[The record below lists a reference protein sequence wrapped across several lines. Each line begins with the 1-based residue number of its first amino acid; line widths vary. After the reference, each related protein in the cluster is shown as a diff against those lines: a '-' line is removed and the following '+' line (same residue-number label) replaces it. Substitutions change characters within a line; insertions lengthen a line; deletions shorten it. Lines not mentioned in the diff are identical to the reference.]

1 MLFSGSHVPDL
12 FQEMVSASWCGVLAS
27 LSLLL
32 EARCVLRIIVS
43 HTLNAFCLPHDN
55 VILLATLMTMQQ
67 HLIDTSISITM
78 ITELESTTA
87 EKLHVPKC

>member
-1 MLFSGSHVPDL
+1 MLFSGSNAPDL

-43 HTLNAFCLPHDN
+43 HTVNAFCLPQQCHF
-55 VILLATLMTMQQ
+55 ACHTTMQQ
-67 HLIDTSISITM
+67 HFIDTSMNITM